1 MKIKLR
7 KRGTGS
13 TDAIK
18 CCLLTLLT
26 VTWAD
31 KCIGVDRSNQHSQE
45 PLTNSVTGSMIALR
59 DYTRKGFFP
68 PQVSAVIPGNLLFLN
83 NSLYFS
89 IILFFGFF
97 LCICL
102 WLLLAQF
109 HSASEKKSDFKTSK
123 SFVFHLCWNPVP
135 NSIFC
140 HRLTNS
146 QWGTEVEMWHYIG
159 RSNIWC
165 KSF

>member
-59 DYTRKGFFP
+59 DYTRKGSFP

-89 IILFFGFF
+89 IILFFWGFF

-109 HSASEKKSDFKTSK
+109 HSASKKNQISRLQKVLF
-123 SFVFHLCWNPVP
+123 
-135 NSIFC
+135 SIFAEIQMC
-140 HRLTNS
+140 QIQFSAT
-146 QWGTEVEMWHYIG
+146 G
-159 RSNIWC
+159 
-165 KSF
+165 